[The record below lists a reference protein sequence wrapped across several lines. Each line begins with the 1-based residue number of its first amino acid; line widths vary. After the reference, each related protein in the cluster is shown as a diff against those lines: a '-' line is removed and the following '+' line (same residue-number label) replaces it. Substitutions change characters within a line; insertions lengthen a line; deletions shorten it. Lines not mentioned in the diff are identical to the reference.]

1 MKRKQFY
8 YNHFHRLHI
17 LYIYYNTVY
26 NEVNDFFYKMNIAMQ
41 IIYIKY
47 ITGTNGIEIFL
58 SSQDS
63 FELSCA
69 GKLIFTTILSVF
81 AHFNLLLIFSIN
93 LCFPIKIK
101 EAITNIKP
109 IKGIVRLIKK
119 YISTSP
125 SPIHSFPNLLII

>member
-1 MKRKQFY
+1 
-8 YNHFHRLHI
+8 
-17 LYIYYNTVY
+17 
-26 NEVNDFFYKMNIAMQ
+26 MNIAMQ

-47 ITGTNGIEIFL
+47 ITGTNGIEILL

-63 FELSCA
+63 FEFSCA
-69 GKLIFTTILSVF
+69 GKLIFTTVLSVF
-81 AHFNLLLIFSIN
+81 VNFNLLLIFSIN
-93 LCFPIKIK
+93 LRFPIKIK